1 MAFVDATGNGPDAT
15 EPSMILEN
23 VNVAEAAVADLKL
36 VPADGA
42 TNPYAV
48 DPNAQGTPVNQPL
61 TGAEGQ
67 MQPGMQ
73 GGQMMQPGMQ
83 GGQMMPPGMQG
94 QMVQPGMQGP
104 MVQPGMQG
112 GQMAQPGAAPPVQK

>member
-83 GGQMMPPGMQG
+83 G
-94 QMVQPGMQGP
+94 QMVQPGMQGQ